1 MNTELHALSRI
12 AALAE
17 ERALARLA
25 QAEAACRAIEA
36 RLPGPAP
43 AVAEGAALLSGA
55 AERHDAWCRARRA
68 ELLPQLARAA
78 AEREAARTAARRAF
92 GRAEVFRSLL
102 GGAAGGR

>member
-1 MNTELHALSRI
+1 MSGDLHALAHI

-25 QAEAACRAIEA
+25 RAEAGFRVLAAH
-36 RLPGPAP
+36 LPDPVSAP
-43 AVAEGAALLSGA
+43 AEGTALLAGA

-68 ELLPQLARAA
+68 ELLPQMARAA

-92 GRAEVFRSLL
+92 GRARALEILHRKVSR
-102 GGAAGGR
+102 